1 MGHQLTDP
9 WGDEQDGR
17 WHVGPD
23 ETLPDLIAALAAQ
36 AGRTAVIVAAH
47 DLDEVGQQGERW
59 DGAEPASL
67 ERVLFHLVQEYA
79 RHMGQLDVVSEL
91 AGGQVGE

>member
-1 MGHQLTDP
+1 VALQV
-9 WGDEQDGR
+9 Q
-17 WHVGPD
+17 
-23 ETLPDLIAALAAQ
+23 AATSAA
-36 AGRTAVIVAAH
+36 IVAAH
-47 DLDEVGQQGERW
+47 DLDEIGQPGERW

-79 RHMGQLDVVSEL
+79 RHIGQLDVVSEL